1 MENQQN
7 VCARCCKPL
16 GTSQV
21 RWNQV
26 FWPWRTGDVV
36 PTKFGRRSFAH
47 RWTRTKFCAKFTHS
61 LCTWAGWAALGKL
74 ADRFPIP
81 QILPDSTRERTNP
94 PPGFAGD
101 VVEEKHAEPRQE
113 SGT

>member
-16 GTSQV
+16 GTSQA

-26 FWPWRTGDVV
+26 FWGM
-36 PTKFGRRSFAH
+36 AH
-47 RWTRTKFCAKFTHS
+47 RRCRADKVWPPKFRPS
-61 LCTWAGWAALGKL
+61 LDPNEILRQIHALSVHLGRLGALGKL
-74 ADRFPIP
+74 ADGLPIP

-101 VVEEKHAEPRQE
+101 AVEEKHDA
-113 SGT
+113 